1 MRVGPLAPV
10 NVTVATVRE
19 DSFVP
24 EISGIGTVEARR
36 SWLLGPTLAGRVLSV
51 KVDVGDT
58 VKAGQILAEMDPVDL
73 DQRLRSLDAAIE
85 RAASA
90 QASAAAQQA
99 DAAARRELAASSLR
113 RNQDLAERNFIS
125 SGALE
130 TFVQARASADAA
142 LDSARANAAGASQD
156 LARARADREA
166 LVRQRASSQLIAASD
181 GVVSARDAEPG
192 STVVAGQPVL
202 RLVDPSSLWVKLRVD
217 QGRASGL
224 VQGLRARMALRS
236 HPGDPVTGVVT
247 RMELLGDSV
256 TEERIAQLSFDRIP
270 AGVAVGEMVEA
281 SVKLAAIGPSLVVPA
296 ASIQRRA
303 GTTGVWRMDAG
314 KPVFARVRPG
324 AASAD
329 GRVQILEGLGAGD
342 KVVVYSARPLAAGS
356 RVQVVDSLVAPGAAA
371 GARE

>member
-1 MRVGPLAPV
+1 
-10 NVTVATVRE
+10 
-19 DSFVP
+19 
-24 EISGIGTVEARR
+24 
-36 SWLLGPTLAGRVLSV
+36 
-51 KVDVGDT
+51 
-58 VKAGQILAEMDPVDL
+58 
-73 DQRLRSLDAAIE
+73 
-85 RAASA
+85 
-90 QASAAAQQA
+90 
-99 DAAARRELAASSLR
+99 
-113 RNQDLAERNFIS
+113 
-125 SGALE
+125 
-130 TFVQARASADAA
+130 
-142 LDSARANAAGASQD
+142 
-156 LARARADREA
+156 
-166 LVRQRASSQLIAASD
+166 
-181 GVVSARDAEPG
+181 
-192 STVVAGQPVL
+192 VVAGQPVL